1 MIDTNEVQRQVTG
14 HALVRGIDRVPKGHV
29 RLETGFLYPDG
40 SSVDVF
46 LVEHSPLL
54 RGLKLSDLG
63 QTMSWLLD
71 VQVKP
76 WLSKKRQRFVEDAL
90 RLYGVELVGGALER
104 PLDSMAELLEG
115 VVKLGQACVRVAD
128 LTYTRRSALQSGVS
142 EELEEFLADTE
153 LSFEANRELEGRHG
167 TKVRVDFL
175 VQGASIS
182 SALLALSSGNASQA
196 HVVANEIF
204 RKWYDLEIP
213 ERSEH
218 RVTVFDDRFDVYR
231 DDDMRRLRDLSDVV
245 ALSDRQTM
253 TDLLAA

>member
-1 MIDTNEVQRQVTG
+1 MIDASEVQKKVEG
-14 HALVRGIDRVPKGHV
+14 HALVRGVDQLPKGHV
-29 RLETGFLYPDG
+29 RLETEFLYPDG

-46 LVEHSPLL
+46 LVEDAPLL
-54 RGLKLSDLG
+54 QGLKLSDLG

-90 RLYGVELVGGALER
+90 RIYKVEQVGGALEL
-104 PLDSMAELLEG
+104 PLASVDELMG
-115 VVKLGQACVRVAD
+115 GIVKLGQACVRVAD
-128 LTYTRRSALQSGVS
+128 LTYTRRSALQTGIS
-142 EELEEFLADTE
+142 EDLEEFLSDAELPFDT
-153 LSFEANRELEGRHG
+153 NRELEGRHG
-167 TKVRVDFL
+167 AKVRVDFL
-175 VQGASIS
+175 VQGTSLS
-182 SALLALSSGNASQA
+182 SAVLALSSGNASQA

-204 RKWYDLEIP
+204 RRWYDLDVP
-213 ERSEH
+213 ARHEH

-253 TDLLAA
+253 RDLLAA

>member
-1 MIDTNEVQRQVTG
+1 MIDTTELQKKVAG
-14 HALVRGIDRVPKGHV
+14 HSLIRGIDQLPKGHI
-29 RLETGFLYPDG
+29 RLETEFLYPDG
-40 SSVDVF
+40 SSIDVF
-46 LVEHSPLL
+46 VVDDAPLPQK
-54 RGLKLSDLG
+54 LKLTDLG

-90 RLYGVELVGGALER
+90 RIYKVEQVGGALER
-104 PLDSMAELLEG
+104 PLASVDEVMDG
-115 VVKLGQACVRVAD
+115 VVKLGQACVRIAD
-128 LTYTRRSALQSGVS
+128 LTYTRRSALQSGIS
-142 EELEEFLADTE
+142 EDLEEFLADAE
-153 LSFEANRELEGRHG
+153 LWFEANRELEGRHG
-167 TKVRVDFL
+167 VKVRVDFL
-175 VQGASIS
+175 VQGATLS

-204 RKWYDLEIP
+204 RKWYDLDVP

-245 ALSDRQTM
+245 ALSDRRTM
-253 TDLLAA
+253 KDLLAA